1 MNIFITNILR
11 DTRFRLILINDEFIN
26 KKLIL
31 VTQQE
36 AMNLAILLNNK
47 ERYKDYL
54 NKIRIKYKDQEIPYS
69 EFPSED
75 NIT

>member
-1 MNIFITNILR
+1 MRNIFITNILR
-11 DTRFRLILINDEFIN
+11 DTRFRLISIDDGDLN

-36 AMNLAILLNNK
+36 ARNLSILLTNK
-47 ERYKDYL
+47 ERYRDYL

-69 EFPSED
+69 EFPLED
-75 NIT
+75 NI

>member
-11 DTRFRLILINDEFIN
+11 DTRFRLISINDEFIN

-36 AMNLAILLNNK
+36 ASNLAILLNNK

>member
-11 DTRFRLILINDEFIN
+11 DTRFRLISINDEFIN

-36 AMNLAILLNNK
+36 ARNLAILLNNK
-47 ERYKDYL
+47 ERYRDYL

-75 NIT
+75 NII